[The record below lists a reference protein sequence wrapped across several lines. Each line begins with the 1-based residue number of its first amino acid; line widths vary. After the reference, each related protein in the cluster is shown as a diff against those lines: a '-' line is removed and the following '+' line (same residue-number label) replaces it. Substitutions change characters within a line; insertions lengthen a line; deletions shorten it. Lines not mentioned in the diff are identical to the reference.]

1 MPKIHF
7 MKTYIILLLSIFFY
21 TSGYSQSITVTGKTK
36 DQSGNPVAFSNIIF
50 TDVIDTQKVFG
61 CLTNEDG
68 RFKIEIPKILY
79 NLEASHIGL
88 KSTLRKIDLRS
99 VKNKK
104 DIGEII
110 IALNINL
117 EEVLITA
124 NTSAHKIEL
133 DKKVYTVTKDIANNG
148 GSLVDV
154 MENVPSVQVNINGR
168 ISIRG
173 SGNIQILI
181 DGKTSDLTN
190 APALL
195 KTVPAGSIDKIEVI
209 TNPSSKYSSEG
220 SGGIINVILKKGKKK
235 KLNGSIELFSG
246 IRLNSGTN
254 ININKGNEKYSWYV
268 NSGLGYSEPKETG
281 KVAVEYLTPMPIN
294 YLQNELLLL
303 KQFYFSNTIGG
314 QLSLND
320 KSTISSDVTYRLAHF
335 NNTNTI
341 AYQDFEDSNL
351 LATSKRIDDDKNKNT
366 FYKISSEYKLKLNER
381 GSQLKISLLTQSS
394 SEKGAS
400 TILESNITPISSI
413 LANDFISNDVNDN
426 RYNLAIDYVS
436 TGKDN
441 SQFELGFRNRN
452 TNIKN
457 NFSVENNNNNIST
470 LIPEFTDQTTY
481 KENVIAIYS
490 QYAKSYKKFKF
501 QVGLR
506 SETTNIDIL
515 SNNNT
520 ESTSKNYTD
529 VFPSSFFDYQFND
542 INSLR
547 LSLSRRIQRP
557 RRNTITPFNS
567 FSDSRNIFAGNP
579 EINPSYVILAELG
592 YQSKISNSLSIT
604 PTLFYRNT
612 KDVMHYF
619 VQNEEITFN
628 GVLKEVFVT
637 KTINVG
643 DNNSL
648 GLELNTS
655 YAPFNWLKMYNEL
668 TISGFKQ
675 TGKVNDIDYNSQG
688 VFIYGKFNMN
698 FTASKSVKFQIQH
711 KFANGRKRGQIKYNG
726 IYRMDIGLSKLLF
739 KEKASLTLN
748 MKDVFD
754 TWEWHIQKQ
763 GDAFIQKIERQ
774 ARTPQFNMSF
784 IYRFNL

>member
-1 MPKIHF
+1 MLKIHF
-7 MKTYIILLLSIFFY
+7 MKTYIILLIFIFFY
-21 TSGYSQSITVTGKTK
+21 TSGYNQSITVKGKIK
-36 DQSGNPVAFSNIIF
+36 DQSGNAVAFSNIIF

-68 RFKIEIPKILY
+68 SFKIEIPKLLY
-79 NLEASHIGL
+79 NLEVSVIGL
-88 KSTLRKIDLRS
+88 KPILRKIDLRS

-110 IALNINL
+110 IAININL
-117 EEVLITA
+117 EEVIITA

-154 MENVPSVQVNINGR
+154 MENVPSVQVNINGS

-181 DGKTSDLTN
+181 DGKISGLRNTM
-190 APALL
+190 ALL

-235 KLNGSIELFSG
+235 LNSSIELFSG
-246 IRLNSGTN
+246 VRLNLGTN
-254 ININKGNEKYSWYV
+254 ISINKGNERYSWYV

-281 KVAVEYLTPMPIN
+281 KVAVEYLTPVPIN
-294 YLQNELLLL
+294 YLQNDMLLL

-314 QLSLND
+314 QLSFND
-320 KSTISSDVTYRLAHF
+320 KSTISSDVTYRLANF

-341 AYQDFEDSNL
+341 VYQDFEDSNL
-351 LATSKRIDDDKNKNT
+351 LATSKRIDDDENKNT

-381 GSQLKISLLTQSS
+381 GSQLKVSMLTQSS

-400 TILESNITPISSI
+400 TILESNSTPISSI

-426 RYNLAIDYVS
+426 RYNLAIDYLN

-457 NFSVENNNNNIST
+457 NFSVEKKNNNSST

-520 ESTSKNYTD
+520 EAISKNYTD
-529 VFPSSFFDYQFND
+529 VFPSSFFYYQFND
-542 INSLR
+542 NNSLR

-592 YQSKISNSLSIT
+592 YQSKISSSLSIT

-628 GVLKEVFVT
+628 GILKEVFVT

-675 TGKVNDIDYNSQG
+675 IGKVNGIDYNSKG

-698 FTASKSVKFQIQH
+698 FTASKSVKFQIQN

-748 MKDVFD
+748 MKDIFN
-754 TWEWHIQKQ
+754 TWVWHIQKQ

-784 IYRFNL
+784 TYRFN